1 MTMNDLRADTASIAE
16 FAATAATMS
25 AEMQA
30 AGLGAAAAGPLLL
43 GPVFGVI
50 GGDFVAAFATA
61 HAAHLASIE
70 KLSGVL
76 GGISATA
83 LANAATYEGTEAA
96 TTAALAA
103 HAVGLEA

>member
-1 MTMNDLRADTASIAE
+1 MNDLRADTASIAE

-83 LANAATYEGTEAA
+83 LANAAAYEGTEAA

-103 HAVGLEA
+103 DAVGLEA

>member
-1 MTMNDLRADTASIAE
+1 MNDLRADTASIAT
-16 FAATAATMS
+16 FAATAATMG

-30 AGLGAAAAGPLLL
+30 AGLTAAAAGPLLL

-50 GGDFVAAFATA
+50 GADFVAAFATA

-70 KLSGVL
+70 KLAGVL
-76 GGISATA
+76 GGISTTA
-83 LANAATYEGTEAA
+83 LANAANYDSTDMA

-103 HAVGLEA
+103 DAVGLGA